1 MAELPF
7 IRCRKCSI
15 VNCCKQSSRAK
26 AALDKCG
33 VKLRADLSDG
43 QLDFNIQ
50 GLGHFR
56 NSVVFAKVENGPIL
70 DQLSHIA
77 GRIHQNFLGSI
88 FC

>member
-1 MAELPF
+1 M
-7 IRCRKCSI
+7 
-15 VNCCKQSSRAK
+15 
-26 AALDKCG
+26 
-33 VKLRADLSDG
+33 KLRDDLSDS

-77 GRIHQNFLGSI
+77 GRMNQNFVGSI